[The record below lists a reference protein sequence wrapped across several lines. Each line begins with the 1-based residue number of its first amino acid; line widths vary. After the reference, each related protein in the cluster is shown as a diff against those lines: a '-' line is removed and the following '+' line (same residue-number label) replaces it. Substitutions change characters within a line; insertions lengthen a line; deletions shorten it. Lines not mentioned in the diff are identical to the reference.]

1 MKHLKPFQTLTE
13 SNLVFDKNITYK
25 ITISEKRLPEL
36 MMNLAG
42 LINCVKLDDQYSIK
56 VHKIEKSTFG
66 AISKTFYITCSVSR
80 PGHKFGHEE
89 VMVNGKKTYQEPIDG
104 VRFEV
109 TWH

>member
-1 MKHLKPFQTLTE
+1 MKHLKLFQTLTE
-13 SNLVFDKNITYK
+13 SNLVFDKNIIHK
-25 ITISEKRLPEL
+25 ITMSEKRLPEL

-42 LINCVKLDDQYSIK
+42 LSNYVKLNDQYGIK

-66 AISKTFYITCSVSR
+66 ALTKTFYITCSVSR
-80 PGHKFGHEE
+80 PGHKFGFEE
-89 VMVNGKKTYQEPIDG
+89 VMVNGKKTYQAPIDG